1 MLMLFQMLVLHALC
15 DFPLQGD
22 YLAKA
27 KNPCAPLPG
36 TPWPIALAA
45 HALIHGGAVMLV
57 TGSLTLGI
65 AETTAHAAIDIA
77 KCRGAISYTTDQAL
91 HVACKIAWACIA
103 PLMVVS
109 HA

>member
-1 MLMLFQMLVLHALC
+1 MSTLFYLLAAHALC

-36 TPWPIALAA
+36 TPWTIALAA

-57 TGSLTLGI
+57 TGSLLLGI
-65 AETTAHAAIDIA
+65 AETIAHAAIDIA
-77 KCRGAISYTTDQAL
+77 KCRGSISYTTDQAL
-91 HVACKIAWACIA
+91 HVACKIAWAVLA
-103 PLMVVS
+103 
-109 HA
+109 